1 MMKKTGLILSG
12 GGARAAYQVGVL
24 KAVYHVLP
32 RSHYNPFDIISGT
45 SAGAINGLA
54 LASYAENY
62 RIGIKH
68 LERIW
73 SHFQCQ
79 HIYHTDLPNVLA
91 SLFKLT
97 RAIVIGR
104 HFKHRPVSLLNNAP
118 LEQLLTQVIRFHNIQ
133 KAIDNQALHAVA
145 INCSCLTSGES
156 VSFFQG
162 DSSIKNWHRPR
173 RIGHRTQ
180 LSLAHLIASSA
191 IPMVFPA
198 VKIKHKYYTDGA
210 VRQLAPISPALH
222 LGADKVLVIGVN
234 SPNKGGMLDPNPLYP
249 SPARITG
256 HMLDAAF
263 LDSMATDVERLER
276 INRTLDKLPD
286 VQIQSELKKV
296 DILHIRP
303 SKSIDDI
310 ASEYAYEMPKTLRLV
325 LDNSKNPSS
334 NGAGLL
340 SYLLFSRGFCN
351 ALIELGY
358 QDAYARKDE
367 IARFFHGHITKANAK
382 REQDKINSAN
392 AYSTLL
398 PHQ

>member
-1 MMKKTGLILSG
+1 MQKTGVILSG

-24 KAVYHVLP
+24 KAIYHILP
-32 RSHYNPFDIISGT
+32 RSQTNPFDIISGT
-45 SAGAINGLA
+45 SAGAINGIA

-73 SHFQCQ
+73 SHFQC
-79 HIYHTDLPNVLA
+79 HRIYHTDLPSVLS

-97 RAIVIGR
+97 RSIVIGK
-104 HFKHRPVSLLNNAP
+104 HFKHQPNSLLNNAP
-118 LEQLLTQVIRFHNIQ
+118 LEQLLMEVIRFGNIQ
-133 KAIDNQALHAVA
+133 KAIDNGALDAIA
-145 INCSCLTSGES
+145 INCSCLTTGES

-162 DSSIKNWHRPR
+162 ASEIENWQRQR
-173 RIGHRTQ
+173 RIGHRTH
-180 LSLAHLIASSA
+180 LSLAHLMASSA

-198 VKIKHKYYTDGA
+198 VKINNKYYTDGA

-222 LGADKVLVIGVN
+222 LGAEKVMVIGVN
-234 SPNKGGMLDPNPLYP
+234 SPNKGAMIAQGPLRYP
-249 SPARITG
+249 SPSRITG

-263 LDSMATDVERLER
+263 LDSMETDVERLER
-276 INRTLDKLPD
+276 INRTLDRIDDLGED
-286 VQIQSELKKV
+286 SELKKI
-296 DILHIRP
+296 DLLHIRP

-310 ASEYAYEMPKTLRLV
+310 ASEHAYEMPRALRLV
-325 LDNSKNPSS
+325 LDKSNNPNSR
-334 NGAGLL
+334 GAGLL

-367 IARFFHGHITKANAK
+367 ICEFFKDHIKLAEEK
-382 REQDKINSAN
+382 RKQEQALSER
-392 AYSTLL
+392 STPPL
-398 PHQ
+398 PQ

>member
-1 MMKKTGLILSG
+1 MKKTGLILSG

-24 KAVYHVLP
+24 KAIYHILP

-54 LASYAENY
+54 LASYAEHY

-73 SHFQCQ
+73 SHFECH
-79 HIYHTDLPNVLA
+79 HIYHTDLVNVMS
-91 SLFKLT
+91 SLFKLS
-97 RAIVIGR
+97 RALIIGR
-104 HFKHRPVSLLNNAP
+104 RFKHQPASLLNNEP
-118 LEQLLTQVIRFHNIQ
+118 LEQLLMQVIKFDHIQ
-133 KAIDNQALHAVA
+133 KAIDSKALHAVA
-145 INCSCLTSGES
+145 INCSCLTTGES

-162 DSSIKNWHRPR
+162 QQDIKNWNRPR

-210 VRQLAPISPALH
+210 VRQLAPISPTLH
-222 LGADKVLVIGVN
+222 LGADKVMVIGVN
-234 SPNKGGMLDPNPLYP
+234 SPNKGAMLQQNPRYP
-249 SPARITG
+249 SPGRITG

-263 LDSMATDVERLER
+263 LDSMETDVERLER
-276 INRTLDKLPD
+276 INRTLDKLPHLD
-286 VQIQSELKKV
+286 AQSELRKV
-296 DILHIRP
+296 DLLHIRP

-310 ASEYAYEMPKTLRLV
+310 ASEYAYEMPKTLRLF
-325 LDNSKNPSS
+325 LDSGKNPTS

-358 QDAYARKDE
+358 QDTYARKEE
-367 IARFFHGHITKANAK
+367 INLFFSEHIKKAQAK
-382 REQDKINSAN
+382 REQEQAKSAS
-392 AYSTLL
+392 AYSTLI
-398 PHQ
+398 PPQ